1 MMIYLQGVFI
11 SAMIVYCLYQ
21 IIEKKLDILI
31 TEYFYYLSYYYTFL
45 WYKLM
50 NYKKKGKSPSR

>member
-31 TEYFYYLSYYYTFL
+31 TGYFYYLSYYYTFL
-45 WYKLM
+45 M
-50 NYKKKGKSPSR
+50 V